1 MTKDRVFGRVL
12 SHYYETLW
20 AKSTFMGCSVLK
32 TSNEIGSN
40 VFYIV
45 QPIDRSSCIQNT
57 CLNSQ
62 YSVLSCGK
70 TEMRDARANIKE
82 K

>member
-1 MTKDRVFGRVL
+1 MRPCGQSL
-12 SHYYETLW
+12 PLW
-20 AKSTFMGCSVLK
+20 AAVFSK